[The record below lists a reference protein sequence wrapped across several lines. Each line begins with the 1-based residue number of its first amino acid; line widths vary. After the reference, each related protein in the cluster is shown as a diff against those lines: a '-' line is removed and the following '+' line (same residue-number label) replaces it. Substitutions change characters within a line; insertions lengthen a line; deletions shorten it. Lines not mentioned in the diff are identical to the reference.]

1 VNKGTNVDS
10 PDRLGWVSVHTAAFY
25 ANTEVLKCIA
35 ATSSKRLAVT
45 SKFSKST
52 PLHRV
57 LQNQDTKEQDKYMC
71 VKLLL
76 SSLNPPEITALIN
89 RRDYYYGFT
98 PWNIATILA
107 IKKS

>member
-1 VNKGTNVDS
+1 MLIPPTDLDGFPFIRLPSMPTQKSSNVL
-10 PDRLGWVSVHTAAFY
+10 PQPQVQ
-25 ANTEVLKCIA
+25 
-35 ATSSKRLAVT
+35 AVT

-76 SSLNPPEITALIN
+76 SSLNPPEILHLSTVVIIIMDLHLGTLPL
-89 RRDYYYGFT
+89 Y
-98 PWNIATILA
+98 
-107 IKKS
+107 